1 MSLELNIKL
10 TKKLYLEGNSLA
22 SIAQQM
28 ECGTNTIKRRL
39 TASGVELRAN
49 NQLDKDRNGW
59 WQNKE
64 YLRKKYIKEE
74 LSTTEVGKLLNAGG

>member
-10 TKKLYLEGNSLA
+10 IKKLYLEGNSLA

-39 TASGVELRAN
+39 TASGVELRAK
-49 NQLDKDRNGW
+49 NQLDKDRNRW
-59 WQNKE
+59 WQNKD
-64 YLRKKYIKEE
+64 YLRKKYIEEE
-74 LSTTEVGKLLNAGG
+74 LSTTEVGKLLDAGG